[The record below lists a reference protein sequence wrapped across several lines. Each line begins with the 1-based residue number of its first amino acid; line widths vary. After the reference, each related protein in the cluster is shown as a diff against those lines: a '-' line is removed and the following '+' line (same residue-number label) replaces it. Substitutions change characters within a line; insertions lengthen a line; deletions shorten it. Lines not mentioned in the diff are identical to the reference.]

1 MNTWR
6 HNQVLKVLKEV
17 SRRRKE
23 VSAVANTIRSPI
35 VMPVISFCREGA
47 ALTSITPRKSNL
59 KLLNGAN
66 DWQVSEDFGFILS
79 FLQHIV
85 FTLSRPDIVL
95 RSEAVKKVV
104 ELTVPW
110 SGFLGH
116 EENVEET
123 YEKA

>member
-1 MNTWR
+1 MNTLR

-17 SRRRKE
+17 SDE
-23 VSAVANTIRSPI
+23 QCAVANTIRSPI

-66 DWQVSEDFGFILS
+66 DWQVSADFGLILS
-79 FLQHIV
+79 FLPHNVIV

-95 RSEAVKKVV
+95 RSEAVQKVV

-110 SGFLGH
+110 SGSMGRGG
-116 EENVEET
+116 ER
-123 YEKA
+123 